1 MTSSADDST
10 DSQLP
15 RFPEY
20 PVPRELNQEPD
31 FRQLAHITLSEDI
44 SGGDPTTWAIVPD
57 QATLTAD
64 ICARQPGVISG
75 LDAAEQLIALAPKAF
90 PEYVSGSITFQRAV
104 SPGDRVQPGDIVGTL
119 SGHARSA
126 LIVERSVLN
135 IISHASA
142 VATQTAQ
149 WVEAVAG
156 TGVVIRDSRK
166 TLPGLR
172 LLQKRA
178 VRDGG
183 GVPHRYSLSDQVMV
197 KDNHVSG
204 VGVVEA
210 YRAVTQAHPQLWC
223 EIEVDTLG
231 QLRELLD
238 LHPVQILL
246 DNFSVA
252 DTLTAVEMRDELS
265 PGTLLESSGGL
276 SLGSARRYAETGVN
290 SLAVGAL
297 THSVTVLDLGLDR
310 RLGLS

>member
-1 MTSSADDST
+1 MTPSSDHTADEQRQS
-10 DSQLP
+10 
-15 RFPEY
+15 FPEY
-20 PVPRELNQEPD
+20 PLPHELTQEPD
-31 FRQLAHITLSEDI
+31 FSQLAQITLAEDI

-57 QATLTAD
+57 RATLTAD
-64 ICARQPGVISG
+64 IIAREPGVISG
-75 LDAAEQLIALAPKAF
+75 MDAAEQLINLAPELF
-90 PEYVSGSITFQRAV
+90 PEYVSQEISFRRAV
-104 SPGDRVQPGDIVGTL
+104 SPGDHVQPGDIVATL
-119 SGHARSA
+119 SGHGRSV

-142 VATQTAQ
+142 VATHTAQ

-156 TGVVIRDSRK
+156 TGAVIRDSRK
-166 TLPGLR
+166 NLPGLR

-210 YRAVTQAHPQLWC
+210 YRAVTQAHPDLWC
-223 EIEVDTLG
+223 EIEVDTLE
-231 QLRELLD
+231 QLSELLE

-252 DTLTAVEMRDELS
+252 DTRAAVVQRNERS
-265 PGTLLESSGGL
+265 PHTLLESSGGL
-276 SLGSARRYAETGVN
+276 TLDRARDYAETGVN

>member
-1 MTSSADDST
+1 MTSSTSSNTARQRQS
-10 DSQLP
+10 
-15 RFPEY
+15 FPQY
-20 PVPRELNQEPD
+20 PVPRELDQIPD
-31 FRQLAHITLSEDI
+31 FSHLAQITLAEDI

-57 QATLTAD
+57 QARLTAD
-64 ICARQPGVISG
+64 IVAREPGVISG
-75 LDAAEQLIALAPKAF
+75 LDAANQLISLAPQFF
-90 PEYVSGSITFQRAV
+90 PEYVHPQLGFETAV
-104 SPGDRVQPGDIVGTL
+104 SAGDRVQPGDIVATL

-142 VATQTAQ
+142 VATHTAQ

-156 TGVVIRDSRK
+156 TGAVIRDSRK

-210 YRAVTQAHPQLWC
+210 YRAVTQHYPQLWC
-223 EIEVDTLG
+223 EIEVDTLE
-231 QLRELLD
+231 QLSALLD
-238 LHPVQILL
+238 LRPVQILL

-252 DTLTAVEMRDELS
+252 DTRAAVALRNDRS
-265 PGTLLESSGGL
+265 PSTLLESSGGL
-276 SLGSARRYAETGVN
+276 SLDQAREYAETGVN